1 MLYYLS
7 GPESWAIK
15 KGAIIIAQGINMGF
29 FDKRALKKYQK
40 EAKRVLEYENE
51 MASLSDED
59 LRAKTQYFKDQLAN
73 GKTLDDIKF
82 EAFAVA
88 REAARR
94 TLSEFPYKVQVIGS
108 LVLHDGDV
116 AEMKTGEGKTLTA
129 TMAVYL
135 NALGGKGVHVVT
147 VNEYLSARDA
157 EWMGQVY
164 RFLGLTVGVNL
175 RSKTPSEKKEA
186 YLCDITYTTNS
197 ELGFDYL
204 RDNMA
209 TSRKARV

>member
-1 MLYYLS
+1 
-7 GPESWAIK
+7 
-15 KGAIIIAQGINMGF
+15 MGF

-40 EAKRVLEYENE
+40 EAKQVISYEST
-51 MASLSDED
+51 MAALSDEE
-59 LRAKTQYFKDQLAN
+59 LRAKTDYFRNLLAN
-73 GKTLDDIKF
+73 GKTLDDIKY

-88 REAARR
+88 REAAKR
-94 TLSEFPYKVQVIGS
+94 TLKEFPYPVQIIGS
-108 LVLHDGDV
+108 LVLHNGDI
-116 AEMKTGEGKTLTA
+116 AEMRTGEGKTLTA

-135 NALGGKGVHVVT
+135 NALAGKGVHVVT
-147 VNEYLSARDA
+147 VNEYLSGRDA

-175 RSKTPSEKKEA
+175 RSKSPSEKREA

-209 TSRKARV
+209 TSMDRRVLRGLNFCIIDEADSI